1 MTSMES
7 PKKEKEKGKE
17 KKRKKLQD
25 VEIQKTLISS
35 KNLVQSS
42 IITFASYDFTLMQ
55 SKILAQIIEELQ
67 FFIKEAI
74 TNEKNNVNRQLSIF
88 TNKDFI
94 DDDNPDSIRLRI
106 SLSKLS
112 SSCRQYRNVKA
123 AAYAMSS
130 IPIEMPYYDKEG
142 QLWKEVGTL
151 CKVRFPEKKQI
162 TEIELVITKTI
173 AEYLLDVKTKG
184 YTEYLK
190 EVIENSRNQYTPRL
204 YMLLCAYVKRKD
216 TVSIMMKE
224 LRKLL
229 KLESKHKIYRDF
241 NNYVLKPAYED
252 LMTQAE
258 NGISD
263 FYFTYEKGYKEGR
276 KRAGEPDYI
285 IFNLHQR
292 NTLDP
297 EQEDSD
303 VQLKRKYI
311 YDLLRSQHIMMDEKL
326 ATEICQK
333 ITADNQ
339 LDILEK
345 IMELSEIFRKEDR
358 ITNRASYTYVVLKK
372 IVDEKHQE

>member
-1 MTSMES
+1 MELS
-7 PKKEKEKGKE
+7 VKYAS
-17 KKRKKLQD
+17 RK
-25 VEIQKTLISS
+25 
-35 KNLVQSS
+35 
-42 IITFASYDFTLMQ
+42 
-55 SKILAQIIEELQ
+55 
-67 FFIKEAI
+67 
-74 TNEKNNVNRQLSIF
+74 
-88 TNKDFI
+88 
-94 DDDNPDSIRLRI
+94 
-106 SLSKLS
+106 
-112 SSCRQYRNVKA
+112 
-123 AAYAMSS
+123 
-130 IPIEMPYYDKEG
+130 
-142 QLWKEVGTL
+142 
-151 CKVRFPEKKQI
+151 KKQI
-162 TEIELVITKTI
+162 TEIEIVITRTI
-173 AEYLLDVKTKG
+173 AEFLLDVKTKG

-216 TVSIMMKE
+216 TVSIMMRE

-252 LMTQAE
+252 LKTQAE

-292 NTLDP
+292 NTLEP

-311 YDLLRSQHIMMDEKL
+311 YDLLRSQHIMMDENL

-333 ITADNQ
+333 ITAENQ
-339 LDILEK
+339 LDILDK
-345 IMELSEIFRKEDR
+345 IMELSEIFSKEKR
-358 ITNRASYTYVVLKK
+358 ITNRASYAYAVLKK
-372 IVDEKHQE
+372 IVNEKQQE